1 VALPDLIITN
11 AYLSDDT
18 LTNGGTIQANWTVKN
33 IGDGAMSSSSVKLYI
48 RHPDGSYILGTD
60 GQPKAFD
67 SEHTNSL
74 SPGASDTGE
83 SESFVLPIEDALPD
97 LDIINATLSKTTFNA
112 GGDVSITWGVQNLGD
127 ASIDFSRVYVAILDS
142 NGQAITNPETGGDY
156 FDTVTT
162 AILQPG
168 QSWGNG
174 SSSFTLPP
182 SIADGRPRSKR
193 RTIRNS
199 SASMSLQMRSLLRL
213 RIYLKKATGSNFW

>member
-83 SESFVLPIEDALPD
+83 SESFVLPID
-97 LDIINATLSKTTFNA
+97 LIA
-112 GGDVSITWGVQNLGD
+112 GNYRLVLAAFP
-127 ASIDFSRVYVAILDS
+127 AS
-142 NGQAITNPETGGDY
+142 
-156 FDTVTT
+156 
-162 AILQPG
+162 
-168 QSWGNG
+168 
-174 SSSFTLPP
+174 
-182 SIADGRPRSKR
+182 R
-193 RTIRNS
+193 RC
-199 SASMSLQMRSLLRL
+199 AP
-213 RIYLKKATGSNFW
+213 